1 MLLTGRLQTRE
12 VLFSMPLCNQIL
24 GFWHHLLDV
33 DKTQSVSNNTSED
46 DGDASVRDFGENVMG
61 VILVLIMMDV
71 LLVLHRLLNLFF
83 DVRSLSTCPSRP
95 NVEGTPSGVNS
106 PNPDIY
112 ATAMTVAD
120 DTQNAIRLER
130 ESRIREEERT
140 VGSQSQHSSS
150 SRDHRTC
157 CRGDVVELTQ
167 SSAVVVICVGVS
179 MFAVLPVAVVG
190 GPTQVV
196 VTGTTRAVVGGPTQA
211 GVLLSGLVL
220 PSLPATVLPVDG
232 PVVHRRGVD
241 VQRSSTDIHRQH
253 TELELRQLLALRQLH
268 GTVELD
274 NQCS

>member
-12 VLFSMPLCNQIL
+12 VLFSTPLCNQIL
-24 GFWHHLLDV
+24 EFWHHLLDV

-190 GPTQVV
+190 GPTQ
-196 VTGTTRAVVGGPTQA
+196 A